1 MRQARI
7 LHLTGG
13 AGFPSVDRG
22 PTDTNS
28 LQYVCIIIIIAIMG
42 NNLSYVVISFL

>member
-1 MRQARI
+1 MRQEQI

-22 PTDTNS
+22 PTNTNS
-28 LQYVCIIIIIAIMG
+28 LQYVRIIIIAIMA
-42 NNLSYVVISFL
+42 NYLSYTASN